1 MTGMKHLPKGQKPM
15 KKMLGVR
22 LPDALLAE
30 LAKAAEE
37 ERRKVSDYVRLLLE
51 DALAARKGGK
61 GK

>member
-1 MTGMKHLPKGQKPM
+1 M

-22 LPDALLAE
+22 LPDELLAE
-30 LAKAAEE
+30 LSKAADED
-37 ERRKVSDYVRLLLE
+37 RRKVSDFVRILLE